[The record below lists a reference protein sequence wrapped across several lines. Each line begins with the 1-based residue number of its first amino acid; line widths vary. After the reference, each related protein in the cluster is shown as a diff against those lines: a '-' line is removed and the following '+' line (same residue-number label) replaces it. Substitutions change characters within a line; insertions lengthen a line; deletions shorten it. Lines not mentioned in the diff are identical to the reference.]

1 MDFND
6 ATALMRLVQAVEN
19 DPYVSSGAGEAL
31 ADKVR
36 EFIEDEAELGG
47 WYTELMNAIGE
58 LNRLSGSAE
67 PSPTTASAS
76 MRRTAR
82 GRITS

>member
-19 DPYVSSGAGEAL
+19 DPYVSSGSGEAL

-47 WYTELMNAIGE
+47 WYTELMDAIGE
-58 LNRLSGSAE
+58 VKSRTHW
-67 PSPTTASAS
+67 PTS
-76 MRRTAR
+76 R
-82 GRITS
+82 